1 MSCHC
6 EMLRLNTRGELE
18 WHFWLHNQ
26 NEEEKRWTLSRN
38 NRTSRQNNFTRA
50 TKAHYE
56 IRALPSCG
64 THTYDNHKI
73 STIHWDILRLAS
85 SIWAWAHYLKM
96 TEFQIVKKIKK
107 HKTSNFPT
115 SNAIKNYHFLFGN
128 TSLISSTLVP
138 TN

>member
-1 MSCHC
+1 MLKFHVVLEASNNSNNPNIGKKSRIRRLFVFVSCHC

-56 IRALPSCG
+56 IRALPSCA
-64 THTYDNHKI
+64 THIDENHKT
-73 STIHWDILRLAS
+73 STIQRDLVRCAS
-85 SIWAWAHYLKM
+85 SFWAGLSPPKKK
-96 TEFQIVKKIKK
+96 EFQIVKKIN
-107 HKTSNFPT
+107 KT
-115 SNAIKNYHFLFGN
+115 
-128 TSLISSTLVP
+128 
-138 TN
+138 

>member
-1 MSCHC
+1 MKASNNSNNPNIGEKSRIRRLFVFVSCHC

-64 THTYDNHKI
+64 THTYENHKKALFIGI
-73 STIHWDILRLAS
+73 SWDGLHRFGLGS
-85 SIWAWAHYLKM
+85 YHLKI
-96 TEFQIVKKIKK
+96 TEFQIVKRIN
-107 HKTSNFPT
+107 KT
-115 SNAIKNYHFLFGN
+115 
-128 TSLISSTLVP
+128 
-138 TN
+138 

>member
-1 MSCHC
+1 MKASNNSNNPNIGEKSRIRRLFVFVSCHC

-56 IRALPSCG
+56 IRALPSCAR
-64 THTYDNHKI
+64 HTYENHKI
-73 STIHWDILRLAS
+73 STIQLDLMGRAS
-85 SIWAWAHYLKM
+85 SFWAWFSPPKI
-96 TEFQIVKKIKK
+96 TEF
-107 HKTSNFPT
+107 
-115 SNAIKNYHFLFGN
+115 
-128 TSLISSTLVP
+128 
-138 TN
+138 